1 MDADDQ
7 DRNDAEH
14 HQAMLEREQETLMAL
29 KVASSYGVPEPT
41 LFTLA
46 AHCGLVNE
54 LYREL
59 RK

>member
-1 MDADDQ
+1 MNQDEQ
-7 DRNDAEH
+7 DRDDAEM
-14 HQAMLEREQETLMAL
+14 HQAMQEREQETLQAL
-29 KVASSYGVPEPT
+29 KVVSSYGVPEEA

-46 AHCGLVNE
+46 ASVGLVNE

>member
-1 MDADDQ
+1 MDDKDH
-7 DRNDAEH
+7 AEH

-29 KVASSYGVPEPT
+29 KVVSSYGVPEAT

-54 LYREL
+54 LYKEL